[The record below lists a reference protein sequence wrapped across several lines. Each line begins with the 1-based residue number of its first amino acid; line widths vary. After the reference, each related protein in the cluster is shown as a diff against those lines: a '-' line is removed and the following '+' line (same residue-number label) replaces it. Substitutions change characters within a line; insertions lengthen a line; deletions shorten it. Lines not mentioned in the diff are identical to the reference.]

1 AVALASVAMI
11 AVLVVGPPLDMQV
24 DRESFTL
31 NRALV
36 FMVIAFSAAVAIVL
50 QRRRLEAERA
60 RDEAVSAGN
69 LNRILVALIAHD
81 LRAPLVL
88 ADQALTYSYEN
99 AIQGRPDD
107 PELLADVSARV
118 GRSLRMI
125 EGILSVA
132 RRDVESPVPARGAV
146 RSSASR
152 VKHELVDELSG
163 FEREARDRGKVVDA
177 KLDELGDG
185 FHPID

>member
-1 AVALASVAMI
+1 MTMGSGGAKRRSRPPVVILLLIVIAIILVAIMDWGYAANGALGLLFALPIAMTATLERERWVWLAVALASVAMI

-60 RDEAVSAGN
+60 RDAAVSAGN

-88 ADQALTYSYEN
+88 ADQALTYSYES
-99 AIQGRPDD
+99 AI
-107 PELLADVSARV
+107 
-118 GRSLRMI
+118 
-125 EGILSVA
+125 
-132 RRDVESPVPARGAV
+132 
-146 RSSASR
+146 
-152 VKHELVDELSG
+152 
-163 FEREARDRGKVVDA
+163 
-177 KLDELGDG
+177 
-185 FHPID
+185 